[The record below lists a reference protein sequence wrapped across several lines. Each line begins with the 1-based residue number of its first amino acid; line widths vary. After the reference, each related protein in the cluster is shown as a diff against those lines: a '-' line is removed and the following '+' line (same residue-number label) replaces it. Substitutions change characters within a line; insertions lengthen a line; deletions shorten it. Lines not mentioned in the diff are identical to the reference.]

1 MQFCWIGTC
10 SKDSESE
17 SDLEL
22 GHKVTYSLQS
32 CPLFLLFAITFYALA
47 SFTFHFDFCF
57 FANFNLVY
65 ADHGAPIR

>member
-22 GHKVTYSLQS
+22 GHKVTCSLQS
-32 CPLFLLFAITFYALA
+32 CPFFLLFAITFMQLLHLRFILIFVF
-47 SFTFHFDFCF
+47 SL
-57 FANFNLVY
+57 NFNLVY